1 MELEIY
7 TAFRKAG
14 IEDADARAVVD
25 SINKEIDRR
34 YSLHSQQLATRG
46 DVEAVRKE
54 VGELKGEMKAEIAKA
69 QAEIIKWAMGSI
81 FAAVG
86 LFLALTKML

>member
-14 IEDADARAVVD
+14 IEDADARAAVE

-34 YSLHSQQLATRG
+34 YALHSQQLVTRG
-46 DVEAVRKE
+46 DIGEIKHEISEMESRLLRALNDMQRWTLGAVF
-54 VGELKGEMKAEIAKA
+54 
-69 QAEIIKWAMGSI
+69 GSM
-81 FAAVG
+81 AA
-86 LFLALTKML
+86 LAVITKLWH

>member
-14 IEDADARAVVD
+14 IEDADARAVVE

-34 YSLHSQQLATRG
+34 YSLHSQQLSTKGDLQELRG
-46 DVEAVRKE
+46 HVEAK
-54 VGELKGEMKAEIAKA
+54 IAQA
-69 QAEIIKWAMGSI
+69 QAEIIKWCMGSI

-86 LFLALTKML
+86 LFLALAKVL